1 MGLCKHVAIKLFLPL
16 EKPQLMILWPWSSPL
31 CSLTQLTFTT
41 HSAVLPT
48 ADLAVE
54 ERAG

>member
-1 MGLCKHVAIKLFLPL
+1 MGLCKHVVIKLFLPL
-16 EKPQLMILWPWSSPL
+16 ENPQLMSLWPWSSPL

-48 ADLAVE
+48 AGLAVE